1 MEGVKSFVGQ
11 MFGKSSGQTA
21 QSGRGMSNGRLLI
34 DFLCDDLG
42 LPSIQAYK
50 DAAGNFT
57 AGVNFAIAGSTCL
70 SGDLFASHKITH
82 SLMFKPKPESSL
94 TEIDWFNKFL
104 LSVDCKGKDEAQCK
118 AHLGNSLFW
127 VGALGL
133 SDYARI
139 FGSSISA
146 KSLTEASVDHVG
158 KILKALLERGAKYV
172 VVQGLPPAGCCPLQ
186 LLLNPP
192 RERDN
197 MGCSSG
203 LNAVIQ
209 AHNDFLQKKLGEV
222 RAQYKDAVIVYADT
236 WNAYKTVLVNY
247 KNFQFEEPFKAC
259 CGAGGG
265 LLNFD
270 LHSLCGSTGTS
281 VCKNPQSYISWDGI
295 HFTEAMHKQLAQLF
309 FHQGFCSPSFD
320 ALIEAKSKNGPAA

>member
-1 MEGVKSFVGQ
+1 
-11 MFGKSSGQTA
+11 
-21 QSGRGMSNGRLLI
+21 
-34 DFLCDDLG
+34 
-42 LPSIQAYK
+42 
-50 DAAGNFT
+50 
-57 AGVNFAIAGSTCL
+57 
-70 SGDLFASHKITH
+70 
-82 SLMFKPKPESSL
+82 MFKPKPESSL

-172 VVQGLPPAGCCPLQ
+172 VVQGLPP
-186 LLLNPP
+186 
-192 RERDN
+192 
-197 MGCSSG
+197 
-203 LNAVIQ
+203 
-209 AHNDFLQKKLGEV
+209 QKKLGEV